1 MFGTCT
7 FGSDVRESG
16 SIIEKKERERERERE
31 REKRC
36 ISRTGDE

>member
-1 MFGTCT
+1 MFETCT

-31 REKRC
+31 REGETVHFPHR
-36 ISRTGDE
+36 

>member
-31 REKRC
+31 REGETVHFPHR
-36 ISRTGDE
+36 